1 MADQRQNELRQNDLR
16 IKEIL
21 TKYGESLTGSVWRV
35 QGTAVIYHKTLERI
49 AVKAQIT
56 FDEPKVIRAE
66 RDEAVIQVT
75 GRMGDRVEWTIGEAL
90 VGTNY
95 RVSGKQAAYV
105 WAMAEKRAKD
115 RLILKLI
122 ELAGYV
128 YSEEE
133 ADDFKKAGTRTQ
145 DQMGNDTTE
154 HDEDGVV
161 DDNPP
166 ETDASAVR
174 GTTPSGSEAYSG
186 ASRVG
191 QKPEDS
197 VAAKV
202 KANIDRRNEVDAIL
216 DFMNAS
222 NTVAAMKD
230 RMTAEER
237 KDVEDHARARLVGL
251 GWVDPNAKPA
261 EGPSS
266 RKPDPYSK
274 GELATLPNRIS
285 TAIANSRSVEQME
298 KDFDDVLIEGGLI
311 WDKLPEDLQKKLN
324 DIADKKAAWIQ
335 KNVK

>member
-1 MADQRQNELRQNDLR
+1 MADQRANDLR

-21 TKYGESLTGSVWRV
+21 QKYDESLTGSVWRV

-49 AVKAQIT
+49 AAKAQIT
-56 FDEPKVIRAE
+56 FDPPTIIRAE
-66 RDEAVIQVT
+66 KDEAVIQVT

-90 VGTNY
+90 IQVNY

-105 WAMAEKRAKD
+105 YAMAEKRAKD

-122 ELAGYV
+122 DLSGYV

-161 DDNPP
+161 DNDPP
-166 ETDASAVR
+166 ATDSSAVR
-174 GTTPSGSEAYSG
+174 GSTEAGSEAYSS
-186 ASRVG
+186 AARVG
-191 QKPEDS
+191 QKPEET

-202 KANIDRRNEVDAIL
+202 KANIDRRHEVDAIL
-216 DFMNAS
+216 DFMNAP
-222 NTVAAMKD
+222 NTVQALKE
-230 RMTAEER
+230 RMTPEER
-237 KDVEDHARARLVGL
+237 KEVEEHARARLVSL

-266 RKPDPYSK
+266 RIVDPDPYAK
-274 GELATLPNRIS
+274 TNLATLPTAVS
-285 TAIANSRSVEQME
+285 TAIKDAKTVGEME
-298 KDFDDVLIEGGLI
+298 TLLDGVLIERGLD
-311 WDKLPEDLQKKLN
+311 WNKLPKATQAELDKVADRKAKFIAAKQK
-324 DIADKKAAWIQ
+324 
-335 KNVK
+335 

>member
-1 MADQRQNELRQNDLR
+1 MADQRENDKR

-21 TKYGESLTGSVWRV
+21 VKWGEDLVGNVWRV
-35 QGTAVIYHKTLERI
+35 QGTAVILHKALERI
-49 AVKAQIT
+49 ATKAGIT

-75 GRMGDRVEWTIGEAL
+75 GHLGERTEWTIGEAL

-115 RLILKLI
+115 RVILKLI
-122 ELAGYV
+122 ELSGLV

-133 ADDFKKAGTRTQ
+133 ADEFKKAGTRRQ

-161 DDNPP
+161 DDDPP
-166 ETDASAVR
+166 PSDASAVR
-174 GTTPSGSEAYSG
+174 VTTPAGSEAYSG
-186 ASRVG
+186 AARVG
-191 QKPEDS
+191 QKAEDS

-202 KANIDRRNEVDAIL
+202 KANVDRRTAIEAILEFMNSQNVVDAL
-216 DFMNAS
+216 KS
-222 NTVAAMKD
+222 
-230 RMTAEER
+230 RMTPEEA
-237 KDVEDHARARLVGL
+237 KGVEDHARARLVSL

-261 EGPSS
+261 AGASR

-285 TAIANSRSVEQME
+285 TAIGDTRTVDAME
-298 KDFDDVLIEGGLI
+298 AAFDQVLIDQGLD
-311 WDKLPEDLQKKLN
+311 WNKLPEGLQQQLN
-324 DIADKKAAWIQ
+324 DIADKKAAWI
-335 KNVK
+335 KENVK